1 MISIL
6 NFSCHFIEKGI
17 AHYKCDPFF
26 KFTYLLTLQFCRKPY
41 TNLDSLNKTSLFII
55 PAELADRVNNVIH
68 LPQGHSVHLLVK
80 LIEVRADLLVVVW
93 AVFIMAPFLR
103 KRSRYVFGWL
113 AARDA

>member
-41 TNLDSLNKTSLFII
+41 TNLDSFYKPCLLMI
-55 PAELADRVNNVIH
+55 PAEFTNWVDDLIH

-80 LIEVRADLLVVVW
+80 LIEGRADLFIVVW
-93 AVFIMAPFLR
+93 IVFVVAFLEH
-103 KRSRYVFGWL
+103 S
-113 AARDA
+113 

>member
-41 TNLDSLNKTSLFII
+41 TNLDSFYKPCLLMI
-55 PAELADRVNNVIH
+55 PAELANRVNDLIH
-68 LPQGHSVHLLVK
+68 LPQGHSIHLLVK
-80 LIEVRADLLVVVW
+80 LVEVRTDLFIVVW
-93 AVFIMAPFLR
+93 IVFVVAFVEH
-103 KRSRYVFGWL
+103 S
-113 AARDA
+113 

>member
-41 TNLDSLNKTSLFII
+41 TNLDSLYKPCLLMI
-55 PAELADRVNNVIH
+55 PAEFTNWVDDLIH
-68 LPQGHSVHLLVK
+68 LPQGHSVHLLVE
-80 LIEVRADLLVVVW
+80 LVEVRFYLLVVVW
-93 AVFIMAPFLR
+93 AVFIMALIAEASESPTR
-103 KRSRYVFGWL
+103 
-113 AARDA
+113 